1 MNKLLQNPSHME
13 NQYGTASNDFTV
25 DIKQCFICAKLHSAH
40 PGYSV
45 TCIFPL
51 HNPKFLIII
60 YTEHTDQYGTANNS
74 DMSCNNFCQVANC
87 YILCDFI
94 FHLR

>member
-1 MNKLLQNPSHME
+1 MNKLLQNPLHME
-13 NQYGTASNDFTV
+13 NQYGTASNDFAV

-51 HNPKFLIII
+51 HNPNFLLSFIQSTQTSMALQTTVIGREII
-60 YTEHTDQYGTANNS
+60 S
-74 DMSCNNFCQVANC
+74 V
-87 YILCDFI
+87 
-94 FHLR
+94 R